1 MAITLFAKYR
11 SRIFL
16 SILPSGDFL
25 GIGSVFSEA
34 QHGVRPM
41 WCCAWQS
48 LIFWKKILHQKWGK
62 WAKNGPKIGFF
73 EFIEKL
79 SHWFFL
85 NLVFKESL
93 YYLPYSCTNP
103 ILEIWAKMCL
113 ASQIAGF
120 LNRHYLYTDLWILKV
135 EWKIFGWAWSK
146 MDVATLVSGY

>member
-1 MAITLFAKYR
+1 MKINLKGLFKSFISEKQNKIFQSVGNYIIFWPMAVAGRVLR

-34 QHGVRPM
+34 QHGVRAM

-62 WAKNGPKIGFF
+62 WAKNGPKIEFF

-120 LNRHYLYTDLWILKV
+120 LNWHL
-135 EWKIFGWAWSK
+135 
-146 MDVATLVSGY
+146 